1 LEKELQMISLIG
13 FTGLILSFVCNVI
26 VIGLYYFKINQR
38 FNQIFYLA
46 LYCSLFFI
54 CLSFFALMFAYISSD
69 FSNFNVFQN
78 SHSSKPLL
86 YKITGTWGNHE
97 GSMLLWLLIMS
108 LYNVFF
114 SFNTTLEEPMQ
125 KLTIVFQ
132 SSLYLCFSLFVI
144 LTSNPFLVNSIDI
157 NEGLGLN
164 PILQDP
170 ALAIHPPILYTGYV
184 GFSLILSLALAGL
197 ILNKLDNIWI
207 QVLKR
212 WTMFCWLM
220 LTGGIALGS
229 YWAYYELGWGG
240 WWFWDPVE
248 NVSLMPWITGLAL
261 VHSLMITK
269 QEQLLKRWVVFL
281 SILCFSLSILGTF
294 LVRSGILTSV
304 HSFAADASR
313 GIFILILFLTITGF
327 SFIIFILKSPH
338 SNKQINLLFINKTS
352 ALIINNIVM
361 LIACITI
368 LLGTIYPIIIEVLTN
383 KRMSVGAPYYNSTV
397 LPILLPGFLI
407 MSIAPM
413 LSWQSNKLDK
423 IKNYI
428 YILIVTSILTLLITY
443 LTKFNIWGFTGTIL
457 GLWII
462 AASLLSIL
470 HNCLKYKFKKFFI
483 YNNALIA
490 HMGVGIM
497 IIGIT
502 FSSIFQTKNN
512 FTIQTGEIVNSG
524 QYSLQLKNL
533 KIEEKNNFQEL
544 LGIFLLHKKNE
555 FLTTIKSS
563 KRYYYVSKVITTEA
577 GIYHDWFQDFYLVL
591 GNEKNNKWSIT
602 IYHNPLV
609 SFIWIGVMI
618 MIFSG
623 MVGIFKR

>member
-1 LEKELQMISLIG
+1 MISLIG
-13 FTGLILSFVCNVI
+13 FIGLILSFVCNVI
-26 VIGLYYFKINQR
+26 VIGSYYFKINQR

-132 SSLYLCFSLFVI
+132 SFLYLCFSLFVI

-197 ILNKLDNIWI
+197 ILNKLDNLWI
-207 QVLKR
+207 QVVKR

-248 NVSLMPWITGLAL
+248 NISLMPWITGLAL
-261 VHSLMITK
+261 VHSLMITQ
-269 QEQLLKRWVVFL
+269 QEQLLKRWIVFL

-313 GIFILILFLTITGF
+313 GIFILILFLVITGF
-327 SFIIFILKSPH
+327 SFILFILKSPQ
-338 SNKQINLLFINKTS
+338 SNKQLNLLFINKTS
-352 ALIINNIVM
+352 ALVINNIVM

-368 LLGTIYPIIIEVLTN
+368 LLGTIYPIVVEVLTN
-383 KRMSVGAPYYNSTV
+383 QRISVGAPYYNSTV

-413 LSWQSNKLDK
+413 LSWQSNKLVK
-423 IKNYI
+423 VKNYI
-428 YILIVTSILTLLITY
+428 YILIVISILTVLITY
-443 LTKFNIWGFTGTIL
+443 LTKFMGICRNNIRFVDNCRIFIIYFT
-457 GLWII
+457 
-462 AASLLSIL
+462 
-470 HNCLKYKFKKFFI
+470 
-483 YNNALIA
+483 
-490 HMGVGIM
+490 
-497 IIGIT
+497 
-502 FSSIFQTKNN
+502 
-512 FTIQTGEIVNSG
+512 
-524 QYSLQLKNL
+524 
-533 KIEEKNNFQEL
+533 
-544 LGIFLLHKKNE
+544 
-555 FLTTIKSS
+555 
-563 KRYYYVSKVITTEA
+563 
-577 GIYHDWFQDFYLVL
+577 
-591 GNEKNNKWSIT
+591 
-602 IYHNPLV
+602 
-609 SFIWIGVMI
+609 
-618 MIFSG
+618 
-623 MVGIFKR
+623 

>member
-1 LEKELQMISLIG
+1 MISLIG

-261 VHSLMITK
+261 MHSLMITK
-269 QEQLLKRWVVFL
+269 QEQLLKRWVIFL

-555 FLTTIKSS
+555 FLTTIKSFFKSS